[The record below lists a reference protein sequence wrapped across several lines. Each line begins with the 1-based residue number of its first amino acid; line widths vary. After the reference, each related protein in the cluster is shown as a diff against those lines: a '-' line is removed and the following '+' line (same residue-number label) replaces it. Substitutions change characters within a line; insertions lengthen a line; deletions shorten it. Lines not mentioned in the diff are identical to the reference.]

1 MLPSPIRQR
10 ILGGVHTLETALQSI
25 LDQVSPLGSES
36 ITLSQATGRRV
47 FNPLSSSVDLPP
59 FDNSAMDG
67 YAVRAQDVGT
77 ARADHP
83 VTLNRIDRI
92 PAGSTSNFHVREGTC
107 IRIFT
112 GSPLPS
118 GADAVV
124 MQEDTRIVENDP
136 NLIQILDKA
145 APWENIRFKGED
157 VSRGKT
163 LLQPGELCTPARLGI
178 LAACG
183 VARLDVYR
191 RPAATVIATGN
202 ELCEPGD
209 PLPPGCLYESNRI
222 VIAEELRA
230 LGATASVLPI
240 VPDTMEAT
248 QAALINAF
256 ETADCVV
263 STGGAS
269 VGELDLL
276 KPAFQ
281 AIGGRLNLWKVSM
294 KPGKPFVFGTFNGKL
309 WCGLPGNP
317 VSAFVTFQLLVRPIL
332 LKLQGAHDLTL
343 PVSWG
348 TLAEPIVNRGD
359 RRHFVRVVLNDAGEV
374 RSAGRQS
381 SHVLSSLSLAN
392 GLLDLPPESTKNAGD
407 RVSVLRLR

>member
-1 MLPSPIRQR
+1 MHS
-10 ILGGVHTLETALQSI
+10 LESALQSI
-25 LDQVSPLGSES
+25 LDQVSPLSSEPIS
-36 ITLSQATGRRV
+36 LGQAAGRRV
-47 FNPLSSSVDLPP
+47 ARILLSRMNLPP

-67 YAVRAQDVGT
+67 YAVRAQDVIN
-77 ARADHP
+77 ARADRP
-83 VTLNRIDRI
+83 VTLNRIDRV
-92 PAGSTSNFHVREGTC
+92 PAGSAASVHVREGTC

-124 MQEDTRIVENDP
+124 MQEDARVTEHDP

-145 APWENIRFKGED
+145 APWENVRFKGED
-157 VSRGKT
+157 VAQGT
-163 LLQPGELCTPARLGI
+163 PLLQPGDLCTPTRLGI

-183 VARLDVYR
+183 IAEVDVFQ
-191 RPAATVIATGN
+191 RPRIAVMTTGN
-202 ELCEPGD
+202 ELCEPGTL
-209 PLPPGCLYESNRI
+209 LPPGCLYESNRI

-230 LGATASVLPI
+230 LGATPRVLPI

-248 QAALINAF
+248 QAAFINAF

-276 KPAFQ
+276 KPAFE
-281 AIGGRLNLWKVSM
+281 AIGGRLNFWKVSM
-294 KPGKPFVFGTFNGKL
+294 KPGKPFVFGTFQNKL

-332 LKLQGAHDLTL
+332 LKLQGARDLSL

-348 TLAEPIVNRGD
+348 TLMEPLSNRGD
-359 RRHFVRVVLNDAGEV
+359 RRHFVRVCIDAAGEV
-374 RSAGRQS
+374 RGAGRQS
-381 SHVLSSLSLAN
+381 SHILSSLSLAN
-392 GLLDLPPESTKNAGD
+392 GLLDLPPESSKNTGD
-407 RVSVLRLR
+407 KVSVLRFR